1 MKPGTRRYLIR
12 VHAAGKGWT
21 CSRLGVSAED
31 AVAKLRREYP
41 DADVKRVTPMFQ
53 KGDSK

>member
-1 MKPGTRRYLIR
+1 MRRYLIR
-12 VHAAGKGWT
+12 VHADGKDWT
-21 CSRLGVSAED
+21 CSRLGQSAEE
-31 AVAKLRREYP
+31 AVAELRREYP